1 MNNLPHSMF
10 EFVHKKANSNEL
22 IMTVRNICILLAP
35 PLLLMGCDFGANE
48 RKAAEAIYKSNAEAA
63 NQCEAKLRDLKHVP
77 IAGTEGRLFLDAERL
92 PMWAIDRGYKSGD
105 DCGVVQLGWAYEI
118 FYWNGK
124 EIIPQV
130 VGSKG
135 KYTSL
140 NRPDNTQYWITLGA
154 LVRLGRSIECNKQL
168 QCNEQLPPIDEVGV
182 IRLKNYPLDA
192 WPMPDPKTQRVNQY
206 RLSLRDWPMENGR
219 PRWLMCSGDVSG
231 KTAVEIER
239 RLESISC
246 ELDFSEFHFKA
257 GSARVGFSSK
267 EFKHITPALKAFQ
280 QYLNN
285 SIIEKD
291 QL

>member
-1 MNNLPHSMF
+1 MNFFAHQ
-10 EFVHKKANSNEL
+10 V
-22 IMTVRNICILLAP
+22 LLADVLVGGIRQLW
-35 PLLLMGCDFGANE
+35 LLLFLLLLLTGCDFGNKE
-48 RKAAEAIYKSNAEAA
+48 REAAEAIYKANAEAA
-63 NQCEAKLRDLKHVP
+63 KQCEAKLRGLKRVP
-77 IAGTEGRLFLDAERL
+77 IAGTGGRLFLDAERL
-92 PMWAIDRGYKSGD
+92 PMWTISRGFRPGD
-105 DCGVVQLGWAYEI
+105 ECAATQLGWAYEI

-154 LVRLGRSIECNKQL
+154 LVRIGQSIECNKQL

-182 IRLKNYPLDA
+182 IRLKNYSLDA
-192 WPMPDPKTQRVNQY
+192 WPMMPDPKTQRVNQY
-206 RLSLRDWPMENGR
+206 RLSLRDWPMEIGR

-231 KTAVEIER
+231 KTAAEIER

-257 GSARVGFSSK
+257 GYARVGFSSK
-267 EFKHITPALKAFQ
+267 EFKHITPALKTLQ
-280 QYLNN
+280 QYLNE
-285 SIIEKD
+285 SIIDGHTAHKNAP
-291 QL
+291 